1 MILLSRRRF
10 LERQTMLLFESVL
23 HARPG
28 KTYCWLRLILLNFT
42 ESRLSGLLGD
52 RLCDSSLELAS
63 ASFGYRAS
71 FNICMERYIYKL
83 LSSSREASSARPRTL
98 AF

>member
-10 LERQTMLLFESVL
+10 LERQTMLLFESAL

-28 KTYCWLRLILLNFT
+28 KTCCWLRLILLNFA
-42 ESRLSGLLGD
+42 ESRLSGSFGD
-52 RLCDSSLELAS
+52 RLCDSPLELAS
-63 ASFGYRAS
+63 ASFGSRAS
-71 FNICMERYIYKL
+71 FDICIEHYIYKL
-83 LSSSREASSARPRTL
+83 LSSSREANSARPRTL